1 MVWPLD
7 RVTTTGEPV
16 TGADTDAVY
25 TTVPPSATF
34 AVALSETVLVSMVS
48 VTVVTAGAVLGT
60 RFSKLPPVAVE
71 MVAWIVP
78 ASL

>member
-16 TGADTDAVY
+16 TGADTEAVY

-34 AVALSETVLVSMVS
+34 AVAVSETVLVSMVS
-48 VTVVTAGAVLGT
+48 VTVVTAVAGLVA
-60 RFSKLPPVAVE
+60 RFSKLPPA
-71 MVAWIVP
+71 ASLIVTSTWP